1 MHETNA
7 EKFRRLVNA
16 FNKGKA
22 QDVIPEIV
30 ATDFRLTNA
39 PPGTPSNREGWI
51 GATKMFHAAF
61 PDIHV
66 EITDI
71 VSEGDMLAVHEVVTG
86 THSGDALG
94 LPPTGKSATVEAVH
108 FVKFKK
114 GKIVER
120 KSMTDMMS
128 LFVQLGLVTP
138 PGH

>member
-1 MHETNA
+1 MPETNA

-16 FNKGKA
+16 FNEGTA
-22 QDVIPEIV
+22 EDVIQEIV
-30 ATDFRLTNA
+30 ADDFRHTNA
-39 PPGTPSNREGWI
+39 PPGTASDREAWI
-51 GATKMFHAAF
+51 GATKMYHAAF

-71 VSEGDMLAVHEVVTG
+71 VSDGDMVAVHEVVTG

-108 FVKFKK
+108 FVKFRD

-138 PGH
+138 PGQ